1 MALEQL
7 SVFVEN
13 KPGRL
18 AKITEVLQKA
28 VINIRALS
36 IAELGEFGVIRLIVD
51 RPDEAKFVL
60 IDSGFYL

>member
-51 RPDEAKFVL
+51 RPDEA
-60 IDSGFYL
+60 